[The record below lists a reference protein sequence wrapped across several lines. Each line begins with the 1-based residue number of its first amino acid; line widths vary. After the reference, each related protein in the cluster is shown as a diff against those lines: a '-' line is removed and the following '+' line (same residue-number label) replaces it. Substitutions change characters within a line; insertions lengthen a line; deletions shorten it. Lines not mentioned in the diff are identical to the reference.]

1 MGVHGVICGMVCC
14 GCGCGVDVHR
24 CWMFVCVWGCV
35 GWCMHAVH
43 VHDIWLLVVFDMLD
57 DGGESGEWDVGMHVC

>member
-1 MGVHGVICGMVCC
+1 M
-14 GCGCGVDVHR
+14 
-24 CWMFVCVWGCV
+24 CVWGCV